1 METSNWNFTIS
12 YILHSVSCIFLLSY
26 FRITQVYFTKAG
38 VPNRDILQTLVL
50 AYALK
55 ANVDD
60 EYAFLFFS
68 EYEIGIFHQI
78 LNEKHKNLLRITD
91 LE

>member
-1 METSNWNFTIS
+1 MHMETANLNFTIS

-60 EYAFLFFS
+60 EYAFLFF
-68 EYEIGIFHQI
+68 Q
-78 LNEKHKNLLRITD
+78 NMRLLSFIKFSMRNIKTC
-91 LE
+91 